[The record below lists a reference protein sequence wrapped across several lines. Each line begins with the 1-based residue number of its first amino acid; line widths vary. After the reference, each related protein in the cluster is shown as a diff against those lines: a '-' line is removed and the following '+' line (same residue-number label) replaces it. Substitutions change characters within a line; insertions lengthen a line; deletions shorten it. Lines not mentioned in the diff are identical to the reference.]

1 MAAKGFERKLTAVFS
16 DDVMGYSRLMGKDE
30 SATVKTL
37 EDYNDES
44 DIFIEPGSPGRQKGN
59 HKLQ

>member
-1 MAAKGFERKLTAVFS
+1 MATKGFERKLTAVFS

-30 SATVKTL
+30 SASIKTL

-44 DIFIEPGSPGRQKGN
+44 DIFIEPGSPGRQ
-59 HKLQ
+59 